1 MIIGD
6 VASVTSLALDVAELS
21 TKGKARKLLNLFFTR
36 RIKIAVYGDS
46 GVGKSQFLRM
56 ISGKN
61 SYLLVSERTRNIERL
76 NVTLRSGRKVQL
88 IDMPGHESNKTVRD
102 QILNEITRGKI
113 DGVINIVDYGYQDSE
128 LLQADPSS
136 AFKTGT
142 NEVKENYLDDN
153 RKREIKRTQE
163 FIDRIG
169 PDVRLKWVITVIN
182 KADVWHKQRQEV
194 INYYTTGEYY
204 TTIQTIEKAS
214 TLDVRPI
221 CSVITPFGNKEMI
234 LTYGERNKVSD
245 FESLLSLIEERIN
258 E

>member
-6 VASVTSLALDVAELS
+6 VASVASMAIDVAEFS
-21 TKGKARKLLNLFFTR
+21 TKDKAKVLVKRLFTK

-56 ISGKN
+56 ITGKN
-61 SYLLVSERTRNIERL
+61 SYLLVHERTRNIERH
-76 NVTLRSGRKVQL
+76 NVILRSGRKLQL

-102 QILNEITRGKI
+102 QVLNEITRGKI

-128 LLQADPSS
+128 LLQSDPSS
-136 AFKTGT
+136 AFKTGS
-142 NEVKENYLDDN
+142 NEVKPEYLRDN

-182 KADVWHKQRQEV
+182 KADVWHKERQEV
-194 INYYTTGEYY
+194 IAYYTSGEYY
-204 TTIQTIEKAS
+204 SIIQAIEKAC
-214 TLDVRPI
+214 TLDVRPL

-234 LTYGERNKVSD
+234 LTYGERDKVSD
-245 FESLLSLIEERIN
+245 FESLLSLIEEKIKG
-258 E
+258 

>member
-6 VASVTSLALDVAELS
+6 VASVASVAMEVADLS
-21 TKGKARKLLNLFFTR
+21 TKDKAKILANKLFTK
-36 RIKIAVYGDS
+36 RIKVAVYGDS

-56 ISGKN
+56 ITGKN
-61 SYLLVSERTRNIERL
+61 SYLLVSERTRNIERH
-76 NVTLRSGRKVQL
+76 NVTLRSGRKLQL

-136 AFKTGT
+136 AFKTGS
-142 NEVKENYLDDN
+142 NEVKPEYLRDN

-182 KADVWHKQRQEV
+182 KADVWHKERKEV
-194 INYYTTGEYY
+194 IDYYTSGEYY
-204 TTIQTIEKAS
+204 TITQAIEKVC
-214 TLDVRPI
+214 TLDVRPL

-234 LTYGERNKVSD
+234 LTYGERDKVSD
-245 FESLLSLIEERIN
+245 FESLLSLIEEKIKG
-258 E
+258 